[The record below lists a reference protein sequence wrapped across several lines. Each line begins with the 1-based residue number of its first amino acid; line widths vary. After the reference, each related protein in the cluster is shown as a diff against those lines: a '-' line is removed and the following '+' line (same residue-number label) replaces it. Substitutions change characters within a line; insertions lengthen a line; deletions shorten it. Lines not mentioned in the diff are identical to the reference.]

1 MRLTTRKTHR
11 YAAQIGQQ
19 LGLRYGLS
27 KCGCWDLRRLWHQV
41 CFRRFNIYRLRPKW
55 PLHWNCEQNVAT
67 FLGLSYHLS
76 THLLIIH
83 MSDDHEV
90 DWGNDEDD
98 PMVSRLYFDSVRTSY
113 AIGGD
118 EADDVEDAVSLGGDE
133 EEEFA
138 AYGARPNEQT
148 TYSADRSQNTSSK
161 AKRDARRRSAS
172 VGASPRKGTSQV
184 QQAPLPP
191 SPQSEIYQPTPKL
204 THALPPKPVVSSVR
218 APPSTTAASPM
229 SLPRKERRSNG
240 NTTKKGDEPPPSD
253 KETKVSHTTDRDGR
267 QRDSRTEELSW
278 TRPSS
283 SAADSQ
289 PISRDR
295 TRSFDDRDSRPSLR
309 REDDCY
315 RPSHHRAHYSSDE
328 EGREPNPHRTQSRY
342 DTRYRYDDR
351 DQRQDYASGDRDRPV
366 TRSARFPPE
375 VVESMDRS
383 HTGYRES
390 NDTDPRR
397 AHPRDRDIS
406 PVRDDSSRR
415 LQRRDDY
422 SPYDSFDK
430 GPRVYDNPPR
440 RSAGAAERSRYPESF
455 NGRANSVVLRDS
467 HTQNQGPG
475 RSSTLSTLSASCR
488 PMPNAPHAFF
498 SSRCGGPIFLFPET
512 PWELSTTRIYAS
524 TNLQV
529 FIVAFSI
536 FVSMIYAMSH
546 SQQLFPPHV
555 SSYRTQ
561 FPLTPPAVPDTPL

>member
-1 MRLTTRKTHR
+1 MRLTARKTHR

-19 LGLRYGLS
+19 LGLRPQYGLS
-27 KCGCWDLRRLWHQV
+27 ECGVRTYAAYGIKSTFGGLIFIVSARNALV
-41 CFRRFNIYRLRPKW
+41 LTELTKY
-55 PLHWNCEQNVAT
+55 VAT

-76 THLLIIH
+76 THLLGIH

-98 PMVSRLYFDSVRTSY
+98 PMVSRSYFDSVRTSY
-113 AIGGD
+113 TIGGD

-138 AYGARPNEQT
+138 AYGARLNEQNT
-148 TYSADRSQNTSSK
+148 ADRSQNTVSR

-184 QQAPLPP
+184 QPAPLPP
-191 SPQSEIYQPTPKL
+191 SPQSEIHQPTPKL
-204 THALPPKPVVSSVR
+204 THALPPKPVVSSVH

-253 KETKVSHTTDRDGR
+253 KETRVSHTTDRDGR
-267 QRDSRTEELSW
+267 QRDSRTEESSW
-278 TRPSS
+278 TRPSP

-289 PISRDR
+289 PLSRDR

-315 RPSHHRAHYSSDE
+315 RPSHHRAPHYSSDE

-342 DTRYRYDDR
+342 DARYRYNDR

-366 TRSARFPPE
+366 TRSARFPLD
-375 VVESMDRS
+375 VESMDRS

-430 GPRVYDNPPR
+430 GPRGYDNPPR
-440 RSAGAAERSRYPESF
+440 RSAGTAERSRYPESF

-467 HTQNQGPG
+467 HPQNQGPG

-488 PMPNAPHAFF
+488 PMPNAPYAFF

-524 TNLQV
+524 TDLQV

-536 FVSMIYAMSH
+536 FVSVIYAMSR
-546 SQQLFPPHV
+546 SQQLFPPAC
-555 SSYRTQ
+555 
-561 FPLTPPAVPDTPL
+561 FIL